1 MRKELENAK
10 MQFKAS
16 LKNRGSFDNERHEI
30 IGCILKHTPNWNLKL
45 SLFKY

>member
-1 MRKELENAK
+1 MKKELENAK

-16 LKNRGSFDNERHEI
+16 LKNKGLFEIERSAI
-30 IGCILKHTPNWNLKL
+30 IEGLLRYTPNWNLKL